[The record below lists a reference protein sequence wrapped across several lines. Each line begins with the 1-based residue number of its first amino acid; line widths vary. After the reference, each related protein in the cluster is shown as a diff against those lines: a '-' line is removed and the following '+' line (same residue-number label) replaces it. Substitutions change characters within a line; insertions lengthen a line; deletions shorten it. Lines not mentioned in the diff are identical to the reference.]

1 MDIKRVKD
9 LMQMLHMNEAVDQSP
24 KMSNVFMKIRCQGR
38 VVVSEK
44 GIDILVER
52 SKKNRESLKDLG
64 ETGGGC
70 VYESLFF
77 LINYVE

>member
-24 KMSNVFMKIRCQGR
+24 KMSNVFMKIRCLGR

-52 SKKNRESLKDLG
+52 SKKDLG